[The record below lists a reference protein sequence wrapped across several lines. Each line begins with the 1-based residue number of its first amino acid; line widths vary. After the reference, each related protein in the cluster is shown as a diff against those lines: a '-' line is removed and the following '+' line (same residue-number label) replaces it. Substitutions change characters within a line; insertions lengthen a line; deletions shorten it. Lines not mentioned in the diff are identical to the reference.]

1 MYTKK
6 IVEIDASP
14 MEVLVFQP
22 EGAGPF
28 PGLVVA
34 QHIPIAHAGLEID
47 PFVLDVG
54 ERLAAAGYASV
65 TPHVFHWWPSQAD
78 IEVKRDGFR
87 DDNAVKDM
95 AAAFELLA
103 GMDKVD
109 ENRIGIIGHCWG
121 GRLSWLG
128 ACHEPRYKAAA
139 VLYGGRIK
147 AGMGEGSPPPITLAD
162 RITCPMIGIFGN
174 DDQNPSPDDVTDL
187 DAALNAAGVDHTFH
201 QYDGAGH
208 GFQDFNNPERYR
220 EAQAE
225 DAWVKLLAFLDGHL
239 K

>member
-1 MYTKK
+1 MHTKE
-6 IVEIDASP
+6 IVDIDGSP

-22 EGAGPF
+22 EGDGPF

-34 QHIPIAHAGLEID
+34 QHIPLAHSGLEKD

-65 TPHVFHWWPSQAD
+65 TPFVFHWWPTEAD

-95 AAAFELLA
+95 DAAFDILA
-103 GMDKVD
+103 RMDSVD
-109 ENRIGIIGHCWG
+109 ELRIGIIGHCWG
-121 GRLSWLG
+121 GRLAWLG
-128 ACHEPRYKAAA
+128 ACCEPRYQAAV

-147 AGMGEGSPPPITLAD
+147 VGMGEGAPAPITLAGG
-162 RITCPMIGIFGN
+162 IKCPMMGIFGN
-174 DDQNPSPDDVTDL
+174 DDLNPSPADVADL
-187 DAALNAAGVDHTFH
+187 DAALDEVGVEHTFH
-201 QYDGAGH
+201 DYDGAGH

-220 EAQAE
+220 EAQTKDSWE
-225 DAWVKLLAFLDGHL
+225 KLLAFLDSHL

>member
-1 MYTKK
+1 MHTKE
-6 IVEIDASP
+6 IVDIDGSP

-22 EGAGPF
+22 EGDGPF

-34 QHIPIAHAGLEID
+34 QHIPLAHSGLEKD

-65 TPHVFHWWPSQAD
+65 TPFVFHWWPTEAD

-95 AAAFELLA
+95 DAAFDILA
-103 GMDKVD
+103 GLDKVD
-109 ENRIGIIGHCWG
+109 ELRIGIIGHCWG
-121 GRLSWLG
+121 GRLAWLG
-128 ACHEPRYKAAA
+128 ACHEPRYQAAV

-147 AGMGEGSPPPITLAD
+147 VGMGEGAPAPITLAGG
-162 RITCPMIGIFGN
+162 IKCPMMGIFGN
-174 DDQNPSPDDVTDL
+174 DDLNPSPADVGDL
-187 DAALNAAGVDHTFH
+187 DAALNEAGVEHTFH
-201 QYDGAGH
+201 DYDGAGH

-220 EAQAE
+220 EAATK
-225 DAWVKLLAFLDGHL
+225 DSWVKLLAFLDGHL

>member
-1 MYTKK
+1 MHTKK
-6 IVEIDASP
+6 IVDIDGSP

-22 EGAGPF
+22 EGDGPF

-34 QHIPIAHAGLEID
+34 QHIPLAHSGLEKD

-65 TPHVFHWWPSQAD
+65 TPFVFHWWPTEAD

-87 DDNAVKDM
+87 DDNAIKDM
-95 AAAFELLA
+95 DAAFDILA
-103 GMDKVD
+103 GWERVD
-109 ENRIGIIGHCWG
+109 ELRIGIIGHCWG
-121 GRLSWLG
+121 GRLAWLG
-128 ACHEPRYKAAA
+128 ACHEPRYKAAV

-147 AGMGEGSPPPITLAD
+147 VGMGEGAPPPITLAGG
-162 RITCPMIGIFGN
+162 IKCPMMGIFGN
-174 DDQNPSPDDVTDL
+174 DDLNPSPADVADL
-187 DAALNAAGVDHTFH
+187 DAALNEAGVEHTFH
-201 QYDGAGH
+201 DYDGAGH

-220 EAQAE
+220 ETQTKDSWE
-225 DAWVKLLAFLDGHL
+225 KLLAFLDGHL

>member
-1 MYTKK
+1 MHTKE
-6 IVEIDASP
+6 IVDIDGSP
-14 MEVLVFQP
+14 METLVFQP
-22 EGAGPF
+22 EGDGPF

-65 TPHVFHWWPSQAD
+65 TPFVFHWWPRED
-78 IEVKRDGFR
+78 GIEVKRDGFR

-95 AAAFELLA
+95 AAAYEILA
-103 GMDKVD
+103 ALDKVD
-109 ENRIGIIGHCWG
+109 ENRIGIVGHCWG

-147 AGMGEGSPPPITLAD
+147 AGMGAGSPPPISLAGN
-162 RITCPMIGIFGN
+162 INCPMIGIFGN
-174 DDQNPSPDDVTDL
+174 DDQNPSPADVADL
-187 DAALNAAGVDHTFH
+187 DAALNAAGVEHTFH
-201 QYDGAGH
+201 GYDGAGH

-220 EAQAE
+220 ETQAE
-225 DAWVKLLAFLDGHL
+225 DSWVELLMFLDSHL

>member
-1 MYTKK
+1 MHTKET
-6 IVEIDASP
+6 VDIDGSP

-22 EGAGPF
+22 EGDGPF
-28 PGLVVA
+28 PGLVVC
-34 QHIPIAHAGLEID
+34 QHIPLAHSGLEKD

-65 TPHVFHWWPSQAD
+65 TPFVFHWWPTNES

-95 AAAFELLA
+95 AAAFDILA
-103 GMDKVD
+103 GLDSVD
-109 ENRIGIIGHCWG
+109 DSRIGIIGHCWG
-121 GRLSWLG
+121 GRLAWLG
-128 ACHEPRYKAAA
+128 ACHDPRYKAAV

-147 AGMGEGSPPPITLAD
+147 TAMGAGAPPPLSLAD
-162 RITCPMIGIFGN
+162 RITCPMMGIFGN
-174 DDQNPSPDDVTDL
+174 DDQNPSPDDVADL
-187 DAALNAAGVDHTFH
+187 DAALNAAGVEHSFH
-201 QYDGAGH
+201 GYDGAGH

-220 EAQAE
+220 EAQTK
-225 DAWVKLLAFLDGHL
+225 DAWEKLLAFLDSHL

>member
-1 MYTKK
+1 MHTKE
-6 IVEIDASP
+6 IVDVDGSP

-22 EGAGPF
+22 EGDGPF

-34 QHIPIAHAGLEID
+34 QHIPLAHSGLEKD

-65 TPHVFHWWPSQAD
+65 TPFVFHWWPTEAD

-87 DDNAVKDM
+87 DDNAIKDM
-95 AAAFELLA
+95 DAAFDILA
-103 GMDKVD
+103 GWERVD
-109 ENRIGIIGHCWG
+109 ELRIGIIGHCWG
-121 GRLSWLG
+121 GRLAWLG
-128 ACHEPRYKAAA
+128 ACHEPRYEAAV

-147 AGMGEGSPPPITLAD
+147 VGMGEGAPAPITLAGG
-162 RITCPMIGIFGN
+162 IKCPMMGIFGN
-174 DDQNPSPDDVTDL
+174 DDLNPSPADVADL
-187 DAALNAAGVDHTFH
+187 DAALDAAGVEHTFH
-201 QYDGAGH
+201 DYDGAGH

-220 EAQAE
+220 EAATK
-225 DAWVKLLAFLDGHL
+225 DSWVKLLAFLDHHL

>member
-1 MYTKK
+1 MYTKE
-6 IVEIDASP
+6 IVEVGGSP
-14 MEVLVFQP
+14 MESLVFQP
-22 EGAGPF
+22 EGDGPF

-34 QHIPIAHAGLEID
+34 QHIPVAHAGLEID

-65 TPHVFHWWPSQAD
+65 TPFVFHWWPPEESM
-78 IEVKRDGFR
+78 EVKRNEFH

-95 AAAFELLA
+95 AAAFDILA
-103 GMDKVD
+103 GLERVD
-109 ENRIGIIGHCWG
+109 DSRLGIVGHCWG

-128 ACHEPRYKAAA
+128 ACHEPRYKAAV

-147 AGMGEGSPPPITLAD
+147 SGMGEGSPPPISLAGN
-162 RITCPMIGIFGN
+162 INCPVCGIFGN
-174 DDQNPSPDDVTDL
+174 DDQNPSPDDVADL
-187 DAALNAAGVDHTFH
+187 DAALNAAGVAHEFH
-201 QYDGAGH
+201 GYDGAGH

-225 DAWVKLLAFLDGHL
+225 DAWVKLLTFLDGHL

>member
-1 MYTKK
+1 MHTKK
-6 IVEIDASP
+6 IVDIDGSP

-22 EGAGPF
+22 EGDGPF

-34 QHIPIAHAGLEID
+34 QHIPLAHSGLEKD

-65 TPHVFHWWPSQAD
+65 TPFVFHWWPTEAD

-87 DDNAVKDM
+87 DDNAIKDM
-95 AAAFELLA
+95 DAAFDILA
-103 GMDKVD
+103 GWERVD
-109 ENRIGIIGHCWG
+109 ELRIGIIGHCWG
-121 GRLSWLG
+121 GRLAWL
-128 ACHEPRYKAAA
+128 ACHEPRYKAAV

-147 AGMGEGSPPPITLAD
+147 VGMGEGAPPPITLAGG
-162 RITCPMIGIFGN
+162 IKCPMMGIFGN
-174 DDQNPSPDDVTDL
+174 DDLNPSPADVADL
-187 DAALNAAGVDHTFH
+187 DAALNEAGVEHTFH
-201 QYDGAGH
+201 DYDGAGH

-220 EAQAE
+220 EAQTKDSWE
-225 DAWVKLLAFLDGHL
+225 KLLAFLDHHL

>member
-1 MYTKK
+1 MYTKE
-6 IVEIDASP
+6 IVDVDGSL
-14 MEVLVFQP
+14 MDSLVFQP
-22 EGAGPF
+22 EGEGPF
-28 PGLVVA
+28 PGLLVA

-65 TPHVFHWWPSQAD
+65 TPFVFHWWPREDD

-95 AAAFELLA
+95 AAAFDILA
-103 GMDKVD
+103 GLDKVD

-128 ACHEPRYKAAA
+128 ACHEPRYRAAA

-147 AGMGEGSPPPITLAD
+147 VGMGEGSPPPISLAGN
-162 RITCPMIGIFGN
+162 INCPMIGIFGN
-174 DDQNPSPDDVTDL
+174 DDLNPSPTDVADL
-187 DAALNAAGVDHTFH
+187 DAALNSAGVEHTFH
-201 QYDGAGH
+201 GYDGAGH

-220 EAQAE
+220 ETQAE
-225 DAWVKLLAFLDGHL
+225 DSWVELLKFLDAHL
-239 K
+239 N